1 MALTYVHTNVVD
13 QDPKKYVEHI
23 EFAETCNEGSARTR
37 YLHKYYVQVCTR
49 SSALP

>member
-23 EFAETCNEGSARTR
+23 EFAETCNEGSARTG